1 VSITIDGGRGEG
13 GGQIVRT
20 SLTLSCITGRPLRMI
35 NVRAGRP
42 KPGLAN
48 QHLTAIRAAQQISS
62 ATVTGAGLGSKQFTF
77 EPGPVQP
84 GEYSFD
90 VGTAGST
97 TLVLQTIALPLAFTT
112 GDSTVTIIGGTH
124 NPMAPCYE
132 YLESVWAPLL
142 ALTGIHIYLQ
152 IKRAGFYPAGGGR
165 IEATIVGL
173 GSATSPTASPRLGG
187 EGRASESRRAGSEG
201 LGLKPVSIDD
211 RGEIYSIDGFSAVAR
226 LPLSIAERQ
235 ARQAELRLSAAG
247 IVHHPI
253 TCQTIDAAS
262 PGTVLFLNCRCRG
275 APAAFFGLGARG
287 KPAERVADEAVDQLV
302 DQLSHPGALDPH
314 AADQFVLPLALARGA
329 SSFTTTT
336 VTDHLVTHI
345 DLLRQFLRRQI
356 ELTGRLGETGE
367 VRITG

>member
-1 VSITIDGGRGEG
+1 VTINIDGGKGEG

-20 SLTLSCITGRPLRMI
+20 SLTLSCITGRPLHMI

-62 ATVTGAGLGSKQFTF
+62 ATVTGASLGSKQFTF

-97 TLVLQTIALPLAFTT
+97 TLVLQTIALPLAFT
-112 GDSTVTIIGGTH
+112 DRNSTVAIIGGTH

-152 IKRAGFYPAGGGR
+152 IKRAGFYPAGGGK
-165 IEATIVGL
+165 IDANIVGI
-173 GSATSPTASPRLGG
+173 GCATSSPSPLRG
-187 EGRASESRRAGSEG
+187 EGRGEGSG
-201 LGLKPVSIDD
+201 LSPVSIED

-235 ARQAELRLSAAG
+235 AKQAELRLSTAG
-247 IVHHPI
+247 LTHHPI
-253 TCQTIDAAS
+253 TCQTVDAAS

-287 KPAERVADEAVDQLV
+287 KPAERVADEAVDQLI
-302 DQLSHPGALDPH
+302 DHFARPGALDPH
-314 AADQFVLPLALARGA
+314 AADQFVLPLALAPGR
-329 SSFTTTT
+329 STFTTTR
-336 VTDHLVTHI
+336 VTDHLVTHVE
-345 DLLRQFLRRQI
+345 LLQQFLDRNI
-356 ELTGRLGETGE
+356 KLTGSPNESGRVE
-367 VRITG
+367 ID

>member
-1 VSITIDGGRGEG
+1 MSITIDGGRGEG

-20 SLTLSCITGRPLRMI
+20 SLTLSCITGQPLRMI

-62 ATVTGAGLGSKQFTF
+62 AKVNGASLGSLQFTF

-90 VGTAGST
+90 IGTAGST
-97 TLVLQTIALPLAFTT
+97 TLVLQTIALPLAFT
-112 GDSTVTIIGGTH
+112 DRNSTVRIIGGTH

-142 ALTGIHIYLQ
+142 ALAGIHIYLQ
-152 IKRAGFYPAGGGR
+152 IKRAGFYPAGGGK
-165 IEATIVGL
+165 IEATIIGV
-173 GSATSPTASPRLGG
+173 GSASSPPSPLEG
-187 EGRASESRRAGSEG
+187 EGRGEG
-201 LGLKPVSIDD
+201 LGLRAVSIED

-235 ARQAELRLSAAG
+235 AKQAELRLSAAG
-247 IVHHPI
+247 LTHHPI
-253 TCQTIDAAS
+253 TCQSIDAAS

-275 APAAFFGLGARG
+275 APAAFFGLGASG
-287 KPAERVADEAVDQLV
+287 KPAEHVADEAVDQLITHF
-302 DQLSHPGALDPH
+302 SHSGALDPH
-314 AADQFVLPLALARGA
+314 AADQFVLPLALAPGR
-329 SSFTTTT
+329 STFSTTKA
-336 VTDHLVTHI
+336 TDHLVTHVE
-345 DLLRQFLRRQI
+345 LLQQFLGRKI
-356 ELTGRLGETGE
+356 EFAGRFGEPGT
-367 VRITG
+367 VRIEPGE

>member
-1 VSITIDGGRGEG
+1 MRITIDGGQGEG

-48 QHLTAIRAAQQISS
+48 QHLTAIRAAQQIST
-62 ATVTGAGLGSKQFTF
+62 AEVTGASLGSKEFAF
-77 EPGPVQP
+77 EPGPVEP

-97 TLVLQTIALPLAFTT
+97 TLVLQTIALPLAFTNRN
-112 GDSTVTIIGGTH
+112 STVTIIGGTH

-142 ALTGIHIYLQ
+142 ALVGIHIYLQ
-152 IKRAGFYPAGGGR
+152 IKRAGFYPAGGGK
-165 IEATIVGL
+165 IEANIVGV
-173 GSATSPTASPRLGG
+173 GSPDQLQ
-187 EGRASESRRAGSEG
+187 
-201 LGLKPVSIDD
+201 PVTIED

-247 IVHHPI
+247 LTRHPI
-253 TCQTIDAAS
+253 NCQSIDAAS

-287 KPAERVADEAVDQLV
+287 KPAERVADEAVDQLI
-302 DQLSHPGALDPH
+302 DHLNNPGALDPH
-314 AADQFVLPLALARGA
+314 AADQFVLPLALAPGG
-329 SSFTTTT
+329 SSFTTTN
-336 VTDHLVTHI
+336 VTDHLVTHVE
-345 DLLRQFLRRQI
+345 LLRQFLQRNI
-356 ELTGRLGETGE
+356 ELSGRVGDPGRTEIE
-367 VRITG
+367 